1 MERPTAHLRRPNA
14 AQLEQ
19 LPASM
24 RSLPQWLL
32 WRFDLPAGATHPRKV
47 PYYVSGHRRS
57 GPQGDVRDRARLT
70 SFEQAVGRLAQAS
83 RFDGIGFAFLPGD
96 GLIGIDIDHAID
108 ATTGEIDEHWS
119 CVIEA
124 CHSYTER
131 SVSGSGVHIIVSG
144 STTSTKDDTLGL
156 ELYSGA
162 QYFCCTG
169 ARWAGTPDDVQ
180 PIDSEVLAR
189 LRTMIGEAK
198 AQARSIRAAVLDPK
212 QVSAAPAARAPAAVS
227 AGAGSDDFKRVNAAA
242 LQALDAWVPALL
254 PAAVK
259 QAGTGGYRVSSRA
272 LGRDLQ
278 EDLSVHP
285 EGIVD
290 WGTRETMT
298 AIDLVVAVRGNSPPQ
313 AMHWLAERCGV
324 PLQRLQLVGARRLP
338 GQAVNGASRE
348 AVAADNPPPRR
359 SSRHDMLDDT
369 IEMLRNNFALIY
381 GTESVWD
388 GEQRMMMTL
397 AALAHAYGSD
407 AVKIWKASK
416 SSFRRSDG
424 GRWTVL
430 PDRVVFDPACDLD
443 ADTHINLFNG
453 FAMAPKAGNV
463 APMLDLVT
471 YLCSQVSEN
480 DDECE
485 EIRHYLLQWLAYPL
499 QHPGAK
505 LRTAIVMHGDEGAG
519 KNFLTDTMI
528 AIYGRY
534 GATVGQDELEDR
546 FNQWRSAKLFICG
559 DEVCTK
565 LDLVQN
571 KNRLKSLVTSDK
583 VLINAKNQPRREE
596 ANHIN
601 LMFLGNEILVL
612 ALDNSD
618 RRYLVIATPSA
629 KDFDYYKQLIAWR
642 EDGGVEAWYDYLL
655 KYPLDGFEPG
665 APAPRTKA
673 KDELIDLN
681 RKTAESFWLDWSSGG
696 IELPYRTCSIDQ
708 AYSAYLIYARANG
721 ERYPARK
728 TMFSAQVQRIA
739 QTMRKPCSV
748 VPMKVDQGERVHTRK
763 SMRIFCVLP
772 PPADRRGVFA
782 TEAVRQFDEQLRRYR
797 ALYQRDEGGARGS
810 D

>member
-407 AVKIWKASK
+407 AVKIW
-416 SSFRRSDG
+416 
-424 GRWTVL
+424 
-430 PDRVVFDPACDLD
+430 
-443 ADTHINLFNG
+443 
-453 FAMAPKAGNV
+453 
-463 APMLDLVT
+463 
-471 YLCSQVSEN
+471 
-480 DDECE
+480 
-485 EIRHYLLQWLAYPL
+485 
-499 QHPGAK
+499 
-505 LRTAIVMHGDEGAG
+505 
-519 KNFLTDTMI
+519 
-528 AIYGRY
+528 
-534 GATVGQDELEDR
+534 
-546 FNQWRSAKLFICG
+546 
-559 DEVCTK
+559 
-565 LDLVQN
+565 
-571 KNRLKSLVTSDK
+571 
-583 VLINAKNQPRREE
+583 
-596 ANHIN
+596 
-601 LMFLGNEILVL
+601 
-612 ALDNSD
+612 
-618 RRYLVIATPSA
+618 
-629 KDFDYYKQLIAWR
+629 
-642 EDGGVEAWYDYLL
+642 
-655 KYPLDGFEPG
+655 
-665 APAPRTKA
+665 
-673 KDELIDLN
+673 
-681 RKTAESFWLDWSSGG
+681 
-696 IELPYRTCSIDQ
+696 
-708 AYSAYLIYARANG
+708 
-721 ERYPARK
+721 
-728 TMFSAQVQRIA
+728 
-739 QTMRKPCSV
+739 
-748 VPMKVDQGERVHTRK
+748 
-763 SMRIFCVLP
+763 
-772 PPADRRGVFA
+772 
-782 TEAVRQFDEQLRRYR
+782 
-797 ALYQRDEGGARGS
+797 
-810 D
+810 